1 MELTLMKI
9 LRLFIATIISAA
21 IMFCLSYYWHG
32 VLLNDLQLIS
42 YDLTLFM
49 GLLVIVYLLVAA
61 AMSFVLMNYKPAEH
75 RILKHVTISIAAG
88 FMIYLLAF
96 VMGLSF
102 KGEGLEHTLVNF
114 TWQMIE
120 QGVGGFAISVYYM
133 IAHRREKL
141 MAFADV
147 RDED

>member
-1 MELTLMKI
+1 
-9 LRLFIATIISAA
+9 
-21 IMFCLSYYWHG
+21 MFGLSYLWHG
-32 VLLNDLQLIS
+32 ILLNDLQLIS
-42 YDLTLFM
+42 YDLSLFF
-49 GLLVIVYLLVAA
+49 GLLAIVYLLVGASMA
-61 AMSFVLMNYKPAEH
+61 FVLMNYKPEEN
-75 RILKHVTISIAAG
+75 RILKHFTISIGAG

-102 KGEGLEHTLVNF
+102 RGEGLEHTLVNF

-120 QGVGGFAISVYYM
+120 QGIGGFAISVYYM
-133 IAHRREKL
+133 VAHRREKL